1 MRIIALIYQQM
12 DADNI
17 TEEERA
23 QNEEFA
29 NIFQQM
35 NDDGDF

>member
-1 MRIIALIYQQM
+1 M

-17 TEEERA
+17 TGEERA

-29 NIFQQM
+29 KICQQM
-35 NDDGDF
+35 NDDGCF